1 MEAKFS
7 NRVKE
12 VISLSREEALR
23 LGHDYIGTE
32 HLLLGM
38 IREGE
43 GVAVAVLKKLGVPL
57 DDLRAEIEK
66 ISKGTAT
73 FQIKNLANI
82 PLTRASEKV
91 LKITYLEAKI
101 FKAQL
106 IGTEHLLLSILRDP
120 DNLATQLLNKFD
132 VAYDV
137 VKEMLE
143 YQDKQP
149 MASSDTEDPDDDSS
163 KMFGAGSGASGSG
176 KEKKGTGEKSR
187 TPVLDNFGRDLT
199 KLAEDNKLDP
209 IVGREKEIERVAQI
223 LSRRKKNN
231 PILIGEPGVGKT
243 AIAEGLALRIIQKKV
258 SRVLFGKRVVTLDL
272 ASLVAGTKY
281 RGQFEERMKAVM
293 NELEK
298 SADVILFIDE
308 LHTIVGAGG
317 ASGSLDASN
326 MFKPALARGEI
337 QCIGATTLDEYRQ
350 YIEKDGALARRF
362 QVVMVDSTTV
372 DETIQILDNI
382 KEKYEDHHHVTYTK
396 EAIDACVK
404 LSDRYISDR
413 FLPDKA
419 IDVLDEA
426 GARVHI
432 NNIHVPEDIV
442 KFEEAIEDVKKEKNR
457 VVKSQK
463 YEEAA
468 QLRDKEKKLIEQLDL
483 AKTRWEEKTRTE
495 KYTVTEDNV
504 ADVVGM
510 MTGIPANRIAQKES
524 NKLLGMGESLSGKV
538 VGQEEAIKKLT
549 KAIQRTRVGLKD
561 PKKPI
566 GSFIFLGPT
575 GVGKTELA
583 KVLATYL
590 FDKEDTLVRIDMS
603 EYMEKFSVSRLVGAP
618 PGYVGYEEGGQL
630 TEKVRRK
637 PYSVVLLDEIEK
649 AHPDVFNILL
659 QVLDDG
665 ILTDGLGRRVDFRN
679 TIIIMTSNIGVR
691 DLKDFG
697 SGIGFASKSK
707 QENSEENMRSTIQSA
722 LKRAFSPE
730 FLNRLDDVIVFNSLK
745 REDIHKIIDLSLGK
759 LFVRITQL
767 GYSVELTEKAKDFLA
782 EKGYDQQ
789 FGARPLNRAIQKYL
803 EDPIAEE
810 ILKGEIEQGGTLLA
824 DYPGEGDL
832 ITIKLKKPK
841 EKKEKKTE

>member
-1 MEAKFS
+1 MAKESKFS

-12 VISLSREEALR
+12 VITMAKEEALR

-43 GVAVAVLKKLGVPL
+43 GTGIELLKKIV
-57 DDLRAEIEK
+57 
-66 ISKGTAT
+66 
-73 FQIKNLANI
+73 NI
-82 PLTRASEKV
+82 DE
-91 LKITYLEAKI
+91 LKITLEQNTKGTSSENIKSRDNIALTPQSERILKMTHLEARF
-101 FKAQL
+101 FKAEI
-106 IGTEHLLLSILRDP
+106 IGTEHLLMAILRNQ
-120 DNLATQLLNKFD
+120 DNIASQVLNKFQ
-132 VAYDV
+132 VHYDLI
-137 VKEMLE
+137 KEMLE
-143 YQDKQP
+143 YQSNP
-149 MASSDTEDPDDDSS
+149 NPTMGPEAEDMDDEGRI
-163 KMFGAGSGASGSG
+163 FGSGSQRGDAGS
-176 KEKKGTGEKSR
+176 KQGEKSK

-199 KLAEDNKLDP
+199 KIAETGKLDP

-243 AIAEGLALRIIQKKV
+243 AIAEGLALRIVQKKV

-293 NELEK
+293 TELEK
-298 SADVILFIDE
+298 SPDVILFIDE

-362 QVVMVDSTTV
+362 QTVMVEATSIE
-372 DETIQILDNI
+372 ETIEILTNI
-382 KEKYEDHHHVTYTK
+382 KDKYEEHHHVIYTPESIK
-396 EAIDACVK
+396 QAVL
-404 LSDRYISDR
+404 LSERYISDR

-419 IDVLDEA
+419 IDVMDEV

-432 NNIHVPEDIV
+432 MNINVPDDILALETQV
-442 KFEEAIEDVKKEKNR
+442 ENIKKEKNM

-468 QLRDKEKKLIEQLDL
+468 QLRDREKRLLEHLDKAKL
-483 AKTRWEEKTRTE
+483 AWEEETKRK
-495 KYTVTEDNV
+495 KYTVIEEHV
-504 ADVVGM
+504 ADVIAQ
-510 MTGIPANRIAQKES
+510 MTGIPVNKVAAKES
-524 NKLLGMGESLSGKV
+524 SKLLTMMDDIKGKV
-538 VGQEEAIKKLT
+538 IGQDAAIEKLT

-590 FDKEDTLVRIDMS
+590 FDKPDALVRIDMS

-630 TEKVRRK
+630 TEKIRRK

-697 SGIGFASKSK
+697 AGIGFSTSKS
-707 QENSEENMRSTIQSA
+707 ENKDEQMRSTIQNA
-722 LKRAFSPE
+722 LKKAFSPE
-730 FLNRLDDVIVFNSLK
+730 FLNRLDDVIIFNSLE
-745 REDIHKIIDLSLGK
+745 RESLHKIIDLMLVKLFARITSLGYK
-759 LFVRITQL
+759 
-767 GYSVELTEKAKDFLA
+767 VELTEKAKDFIA
-782 EKGYDQQ
+782 QKGYDPQY
-789 FGARPLNRAIQKYL
+789 GARPLNRAIQRYL
-803 EDPIAEE
+803 EDPVAEE
-810 ILKGEIEQGGTLLA
+810 ILKGNLAEGEIILA
-824 DYPGEGDL
+824 DYPGEGDVL
-832 ITIKLKKPK
+832 TISRVNKQ
-841 EKKEKKTE
+841 TEIISE